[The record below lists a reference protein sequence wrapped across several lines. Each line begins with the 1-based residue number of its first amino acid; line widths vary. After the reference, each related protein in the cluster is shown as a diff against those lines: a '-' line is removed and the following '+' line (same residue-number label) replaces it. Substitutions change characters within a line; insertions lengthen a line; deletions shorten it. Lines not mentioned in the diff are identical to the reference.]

1 MSEPA
6 NYQLLRD
13 IATRQASELGR
24 CISYLEIGS
33 NDGGS
38 ALAVLETKSVITATL
53 VDNWCYGSSAESV
66 TKKLGELASSANI
79 ITGDSKQ
86 ILPELHGKYDM
97 IFVDGDHSAE
107 GALFDMTESLRL
119 LAPNGVMVV
128 DDLDHQEYP
137 FLREVVTKFAN
148 DNNMELEIVPV
159 HTTVGILR
167 RK

>member
-1 MSEPA
+1 MKEPA

-13 IATRQASELGR
+13 TATRHASDCAR
-24 CISYLEIGS
+24 KISYLEIGT

-38 ALAVLETKSVITATL
+38 ALAVLGTEFVYAATL
-53 VDNWCYGSSAESV
+53 VDNWCYGSSPSKVNE
-66 TKKLGELASSANI
+66 KLGEFSVVASICS
-79 ITGDSKQ
+79 GDSKE
-86 ILPELHGKYDM
+86 ILPKLKEKHDM

-148 DNNMELEIVPV
+148 DNNMSLEIVPV

>member
-13 IATRQASELGR
+13 TAKKQSELCGR
-24 CISYLEIGS
+24 KISYLEIGV

-38 ALAVLETKSVITATL
+38 ALAVLGTSTVGHATL
-53 VDNWCYGSSAESV
+53 IDDWCYGSSAQKVKSALGPIYEIADLLTGTSKSV
-66 TKKLGELASSANI
+66 
-79 ITGDSKQ
+79 
-86 ILPELHGKYDM
+86 LPTIGGPFDM

-107 GALFDMTESLRL
+107 GALFDMRESLRL
-119 LAPNGVMVV
+119 LALNGVMIV
-128 DDLDHQEYP
+128 DDLDHREYP

-148 DNNMELEIVPV
+148 DNNLTLEIVPV

>member
-1 MSEPA
+1 MNEPA

-13 IATRQASELGR
+13 VATRQASELGR

-38 ALAVLETKSVITATL
+38 ALAILSTGSLRHATL
-53 VDNWCYGSSAESV
+53 VDNWCYGSSERIV
-66 TKKLGELASSANI
+66 RDKLGALQESTHI
-79 ITGDSKQ
+79 ITGDSRH
-86 ILPELHGKYDM
+86 ILPELKAQYDM

-119 LAPNGVMVV
+119 LVPKGVMVV

-148 DNNMELEIVPV
+148 DNNMDLEIVPV